1 MPRTKSYI
9 FLSIFGT
16 LLISF
21 GVIAQQTVTEA
32 PAGFS
37 TPALSLSPGVQG
49 VSNGAPEPAG
59 DTFALDQ
66 AQFEKRHD
74 SSNGLGPLF
83 NATSCAEC
91 HNNQVIG
98 TASQF
103 TESRA
108 GHRDASGNFVNPT
121 IPINGGAANIS
132 GRSIVNDRAICE
144 QAQEHLPDTENVRT
158 LRAVL
163 NTLGDGFVEAVDDN
177 TLLAIAATQ
186 PLQTFGVIHGEAI
199 IIPLLE
205 APGKTMVG
213 RFGWKDQMPSVL
225 SFVADAYLNEM
236 GVTSRLRPT
245 DITSMCKTSSAIEDT
260 PDALGLADI
269 DHFTQFIRGT
279 MAPPRDTVLAATP
292 DAQTGQA
299 LFNAV
304 GCVTCHV
311 DRMVTA
317 RAGTVTNGGTY
328 TVPAAIGDKIIHPFG
343 DFLLHDVGTGD
354 GIVQAGPQDT
364 ANKMRTVPLWGLHI
378 KSRFMHDN
386 LSLTLTDAIERHAGE
401 ASQVVLGFNSL
412 SSVQKQQLITFLKS
426 L

>member
-1 MPRTKSYI
+1 MIRPKLNL
-9 FLSIFGT
+9 LSFCLLA

-21 GVIAQQTVTEA
+21 GVIAQQSVTEA
-32 PAGFS
+32 PTGFA

-59 DTFALDQ
+59 STFALDQ
-66 AQFEKRHD
+66 AQFERRHD
-74 SSNGLGPLF
+74 ASTGLGPVF

-91 HNNQVIG
+91 HQNLVVG

-108 GHRDASGNFVNPT
+108 GHRDPSGTFVNPT
-121 IPINGGAANIS
+121 VPINGGASSIS

-144 QAQEHLPDTENVRT
+144 QAQEHLPDSENVRT

-163 NTLGDGFVEAVDDN
+163 SLVGDGFVEAIEDI
-177 TLLAIAATQ
+177 TLLAIAANQPTQ
-186 PLQTFGVIHGEAI
+186 SNGLIHGEAI

-225 SFVADAYLNEM
+225 SFAADAYLNEM
-236 GVTSRLRPT
+236 GVTNRLRPV
-245 DITSMCKTSSAIEDT
+245 DVTSVCKTSHTLEDV
-260 PDALGLADI
+260 PDSLGLADI
-269 DHFTQFIRGT
+269 DHFAQFIRAT

-292 DAQTGQA
+292 DAQAGQS
-299 LFNAV
+299 LFSAI

-317 RAGTVTNGGTY
+317 RAGTVINGGTY
-328 TVPAAIGDKIIHPFG
+328 TVPAAIGDKVIHPYG

-354 GIVQAGPQDT
+354 GIVQAGPADT
-364 ANKMRTVPLWGLHI
+364 ANKIRTVPLWGLHI
-378 KSRFMHDN
+378 KARFMHDN
-386 LSLTLTDAIERHAGE
+386 ASLTLTDAIGRHGGE
-401 ASQVVLGFNSL
+401 ANATVSGFNSL
-412 SSVQKQQLITFLKS
+412 SSAQKQQLLTFLNS

>member
-1 MPRTKSYI
+1 MTRPKSFI
-9 FLSIFGT
+9 LSSVAAA
-16 LLISF
+16 LLFSF
-21 GVIAQQTVTEA
+21 GVIAQQMVTEA
-32 PAGFS
+32 PAGFA
-37 TPALSLSPGVQG
+37 TPALSLSPTAQG
-49 VSNGAPEPAG
+49 ISNGATEPAG

-74 SSNGLGPLF
+74 SSTGLGPLF

-91 HNNQVIG
+91 HQNGVIG

-108 GHRDASGNFVNPT
+108 GHRDAGGNFVNPT
-121 IPINGGAANIS
+121 IPINGGASSIT

-163 NTLGDGFVEAVDDN
+163 STLGDGFVEAVGDA
-177 TLLAIAATQ
+177 TLLAIAANQ
-186 PLQTFGVIHGEAI
+186 PLQSNGIIHGEAI

-236 GVTSRLRPT
+236 GVTSRLRPN
-245 DITSMCKTSSAIEDT
+245 DVTSVCKTSNALEDT
-260 PDALGLADI
+260 PDDLGLADI
-269 DHFTQFIRGT
+269 DHFAQFIRAT
-279 MAPPRDTVLAATP
+279 LAPPRDTVLAATP
-292 DAQTGQA
+292 DAQAGQS
-299 LFNAV
+299 LFGTI

-317 RAGTVTNGGTY
+317 RAGTVINGGAY
-328 TVPAAIGDKIIHPFG
+328 TVPAAIGDKVIHPYG

-354 GIVQAGPQDT
+354 GIVQGGPADT
-364 ANKMRTVPLWGLHI
+364 ANKMRTAPLWGLHI
-378 KSRFMHDN
+378 KARFMHDN
-386 LSLTLTDAIERHAGE
+386 ASLTLTDAIQRHAGE
-401 ASQVVLGFNSL
+401 ATAVVSGFNAL
-412 SSVQKQQLITFLKS
+412 SSAQRQQLITFLNS